1 MYICKSKTTPLSYS
15 HCILKSVRAL
25 LHCSSDR
32 SSVIQNLEPHHLSL
46 WISITTKHR
55 QLFLHCHYGQ
65 YVCNMHWYFLYISVS
80 QLFKV
85 WEQYKQCKSLNTKS
99 TMSKPPLLWL
109 RGCKIKTWR
118 QIDSFSRRNIST
130 VKIISL
136 SPKIICDSAANKR
149 LHLNFGELR
158 EHGRYRHTGRK

>member
-1 MYICKSKTTPLSYS
+1 MYICKSKTTPLSYI

-25 LHCSSDR
+25 LHCCSDR

-46 WISITTKHR
+46 WISITTKHG

-65 YVCNMHWYFLYISVS
+65 CVCNMHRYFLFISVS
-80 QLFKV
+80 LLFKV
-85 WEQYKQCKSLNTKS
+85 CERYKRCDNLN

-109 RGCKIKTWR
+109 RGRKIKTWR
-118 QIDSFSRRNIST
+118 QIDNFSQRKIST

-158 EHGRYRHTGRK
+158 EHGR